1 MTPAAILNFEK
12 KKFFREIFVELDN
25 IHQCTKFGNRMIDI
39 GKSVRGGLIGPPPY
53 AFSETSVGYAY
64 KG

>member
-12 KKFFREIFVELDN
+12 KNFHEFFVEIDN

-39 GKSVRGGLIGPPPY
+39 GESVRGGLIAPPY